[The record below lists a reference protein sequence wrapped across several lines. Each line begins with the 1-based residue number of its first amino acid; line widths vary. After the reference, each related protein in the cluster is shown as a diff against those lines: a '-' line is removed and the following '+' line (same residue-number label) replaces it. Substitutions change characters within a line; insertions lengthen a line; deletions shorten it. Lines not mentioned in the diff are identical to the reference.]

1 MTNKPL
7 AAFTDAYHAGLVAVG
22 LPNGP
27 RVVVPTPKVHPSA
40 PYDAAPVDIEKAAS
54 VDKLSPVELA
64 ASVDKLS
71 TVELA
76 AKVVA
81 QAQAS
86 DAANISAQ
94 RIEEVRAQCVAD
106 TSALIAGQYKRL

>member
-7 AAFTDAYHAGLVAVG
+7 AAFTDAYRAGLLAVG

-27 RVVVPTPKVHPSA
+27 VVHMPANNQITDEV
-40 PYDAAPVDIEKAAS
+40 AADSVELAAS
-54 VDKLSPVELA
+54 VDKLSQVELA
-64 ASVDKLS
+64 AKVDKLS